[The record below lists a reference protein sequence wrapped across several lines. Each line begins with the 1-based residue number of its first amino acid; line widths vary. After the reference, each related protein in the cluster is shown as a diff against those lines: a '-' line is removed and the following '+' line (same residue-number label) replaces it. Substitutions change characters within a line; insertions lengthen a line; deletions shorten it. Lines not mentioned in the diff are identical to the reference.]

1 MTQEQVRR
9 MFLKANPGVKRFGKK
24 GLWYRC
30 AHCGKWCG
38 RSGPDHVNI
47 PANER
52 MEVDHIQS
60 WSNGGSD
67 ALSNLQPLCMPC
79 NRSKSATP
87 NFQDNIKIIGNAI
100 LHPVD
105 TLVKT
110 PIRKAVRQND
120 VLKSL
125 GIGKRK

>member
-1 MTQEQVRR
+1 
-9 MFLKANPGVKRFGKK
+9 
-24 GLWYRC
+24 
-30 AHCGKWCG
+30 
-38 RSGPDHVNI
+38 
-47 PANER
+47 
-52 MEVDHIQS
+52 
-60 WSNGGSD
+60 
-67 ALSNLQPLCMPC
+67 MPC

>member
-47 PANER
+47 PASER
-52 MEVDHIQS
+52 MEVDHIIPFS
-60 WSNGGSD
+60 KGGLNT
-67 ALSNLQPLCMPC
+67 LSNLQPLCMPC
-79 NRSKSATP
+79 NRSKS
-87 NFQDNIKIIGNAI
+87 NNQSGFDNIKG
-100 LHPVD
+100 V
-105 TLVKT
+105 VKAT
-110 PIRKAVRQND
+110 ANGD
-120 VLKSL
+120 LLSLAGSMALTSL
-125 GIGKRK
+125 GNKIGIKRKRK

>member
-1 MTQEQVRR
+1 MSINQ
-9 MFLKANPGVKRFGKK
+9 FSDPPINNP
-24 GLWYRC
+24 
-30 AHCGKWCG
+30 AI
-38 RSGPDHVNI
+38 NI

-67 ALSNLQPLCMPC
+67 DLSNLQPLCMPC